1 MGHEA
6 CVHGTGDAVCF
17 QCYAERRRGS
27 PRENPQGN
35 EADGPDPAPVPAFRS
50 PFDGRPALT
59 PAELQHRRRMLVH
72 LTSRAAAPFRF
83 RRS

>member
-17 QCYAERRRGS
+17 RCYAERRRALTQKKS
-27 PRENPQGN
+27 RDD
-35 EADGPDPAPVPAFRS
+35 EADGPGPAPAPALRS

-59 PAELQHRRRMLVH
+59 PAELQHRRRMLVY

>member
-1 MGHEA
+1 MGDEA

-17 QCYAERRRGS
+17 RCYAERRRAS
-27 PRENPQGN
+27 TREHPREDK
-35 EADGPDPAPVPAFRS
+35 ADG